1 MKTDLFN
8 RFLTFL
14 NQLEQQNINYQ
25 ISHHRDEAVMI
36 TVSIVGERWEIEFLE
51 NGDIEVEK
59 FISNGEIE
67 GEEALKELF
76 ARETANDPIVNQMSV
91 LS

>member
-1 MKTDLFN
+1 MKTSFFN
-8 RFLTFL
+8 KFLTFL
-14 NQLEQQNINYQ
+14 NQLEQQKINYQ
-25 ISHHRDEAVMI
+25 IPHPRDAAVMR
-36 TVSIVGERWEIEFLE
+36 TVSIVGEPWEIEFLE

-67 GEEALKELF
+67 GEEALKEIF
-76 ARETANDPIVNQMSV
+76 EREKLDDSIDEQISL

>member
-1 MKTDLFN
+1 M
-8 RFLTFL
+8 
-14 NQLEQQNINYQ
+14 
-25 ISHHRDEAVMI
+25 
-36 TVSIVGERWEIEFLE
+36 GERWEIEFLE

-67 GEEALKELF
+67 GEEALKEIF
-76 ARETANDPIVNQMSV
+76 EREKLDDSIVEQISL

>member
-1 MKTDLFN
+1 MKTSFFN
-8 RFLTFL
+8 KFLTFL
-14 NQLEQQNINYQ
+14 NQLEQQKNNYQ
-25 ISHHRDEAVMI
+25 IQHHREEAVMI

-67 GEEALKELF
+67 GEEALKEIF
-76 ARETANDPIVNQMSV
+76 EREKLDDSIVEQISL